1 MDRGAYWFHSKLLRH
16 SRAIENDQIGDAD
29 GFGGAFSF
37 NRHVIH
43 DTQSAI
49 ARLRFND
56 RKSRSNATSDP
67 QRSRKTYAIQADVQ
81 GFARSLHG
89 DKPMPEHRYE
99 RKREIS
105 MRDRSAES
113 ACARPLNVE
122 VNPLKISGALSE
134 RIHAV
139 LFDGKPISR
148 WYRNAHQRADAF
160 EAMNDLRRHISTRF
174 LRSCRTRPLPKPVEY
189 G

>member
-1 MDRGAYWFHSKLLRH
+1 MRSSSKLKTKLLRH

-29 GFGGAFSF
+29 GFGCAFSF

-43 DTQSAI
+43 DTQSAV

-56 RKSRSNATSDP
+56 RKIRSNATSDP
-67 QRSRKTYAIQADVQ
+67 QRSGKTYAIQPDVQ

-99 RKREIS
+99 RKRKIAV
-105 MRDRSAES
+105 RDRSAEP
-113 ACARPLNVE
+113 ACARPLNVDM
-122 VNPLKISGALSE
+122 NPLKISGALSE
-134 RIHAV
+134 RIDSRLV
-139 LFDGKPISR
+139 DRKPFRR

-160 EAMNDLRRHISTRF
+160 EAMNDLRATMSA
-174 LRSCRTRPLPKPVEY
+174 PLLDIAIPVY
-189 G
+189 N